1 LRLEQKDG
9 DKMIKINIK
18 EKSFKGIKILENIDI
33 SLKEA
38 EFLSIIGPSGC
49 GKTTFL
55 NIVSSLDKDFKGN
68 VNINSSNIGFVF
80 QDARLIPWL
89 TIKENLLIVS
99 KDKDIKQIDELLK
112 LVNLENILDLYPK
125 DLSGGMARRVSFV
138 RAFINKPKLIF
149 LDEPFISLDY
159 PTATAL
165 KKDFLELCKRF
176 NTTII
181 LVTHDLSEAIYLS
194 NRIIFF
200 SKNPA
205 TVIFEYKNSNNQEFK
220 AKKIDELKNE
230 LLETHPHILEG
241 FL

>member
-18 EKSFKGIKILENIDI
+18 EKSFSGIKILENIDI

-55 NIVSSLDKDFKGN
+55 NIVSSLDKNFKGN

>member
-1 LRLEQKDG
+1 
-9 DKMIKINIK
+9 MIKINIK

-55 NIVSSLDKDFKGN
+55 NIVSSLDKNFKGN

-205 TVIFEYKNSNNQEFK
+205 TIIFEYINSNNQEFNL
-220 AKKIDELKNE
+220 KKIDELKNE
-230 LLETHPHILEG
+230 LLQSYPHILEG

>member
-1 LRLEQKDG
+1 
-9 DKMIKINIK
+9 MIKINIK
-18 EKSFKGIKILENIDI
+18 EKSFKGIKVLENIDI

-55 NIVSSLDKDFKGN
+55 NIVSSLDKNFKGN

-80 QDARLIPWL
+80 QDSRLIPWL

-176 NTTII
+176 STTII

-205 TVIFEYKNSNNQEFK
+205 TVIFEYKNSNNQEFN

-230 LLETHPHILEG
+230 LLETHPHVLEG

>member
-1 LRLEQKDG
+1 
-9 DKMIKINIK
+9 MIKINIK

-99 KDKDIKQIDELLK
+99 KDKNIQEINELLK

-181 LVTHDLSEAIYLS
+181 LVTHDLTEAIYLS

-205 TVIFEYKNSNNQEFK
+205 TVIFEYKNSNNQEYNP
-220 AKKIDELKNE
+220 KKIDELKNE

>member
-205 TVIFEYKNSNNQEFK
+205 TVIFEYKNSNNQEFN

-230 LLETHPHILEG
+230 LLEKHPHILEG

>member
-1 LRLEQKDG
+1 
-9 DKMIKINIK
+9 MIKINIQ
-18 EKSFKGIKILENIDI
+18 EKSFNEIKILENINI
-33 SLKEA
+33 SLEET

-55 NIVSSLDKDFKGN
+55 NIVSSLDKNFKGSGDL
-68 VNINSSNIGFVF
+68 NSSNIGFVF
-80 QDARLIPWL
+80 QDSRLIPWL
-89 TIKENLLIVS
+89 TIKENLLIIS
-99 KDKDIKQIDELLK
+99 KQKDINFINELLK

-138 RAFINKPKLIF
+138 RAFVNKPKLIF

-165 KKDFLELCKRF
+165 KKDFLELCKKF

-200 SKNPA
+200 SKKPA
-205 TVIFEYKNSNNQEFK
+205 SIIFEYKNFNNQEFNL
-220 AKKIDELKNE
+220 KKIDELKNE
-230 LLETHPHILEG
+230 LLEKHPHILEG

>member
-18 EKSFKGIKILENIDI
+18 EKSFKGIKVLENIDI

-99 KDKDIKQIDELLK
+99 KDKNIQEINELLK

-205 TVIFEYKNSNNQEFK
+205 TVIFEYKNSNNQEYNP
-220 AKKIDELKNE
+220 KKIDELKNE

>member
-18 EKSFKGIKILENIDI
+18 EKSFKGIKVLENIDI

-55 NIVSSLDKDFKGN
+55 NIVSSLDKNFKGN

-80 QDARLIPWL
+80 QDSRLIPWL

-99 KDKDIKQIDELLK
+99 KDKDIKQINELLK

-165 KKDFLELCKRF
+165 KKDFLELSKRF

-205 TVIFEYKNSNNQEFK
+205 TVIFEYKNSNNQEYNP
-220 AKKIDELKNE
+220 KKIDELKNE

>member
-205 TVIFEYKNSNNQEFK
+205 TVIFEYKNSNNQEYNP
-220 AKKIDELKNE
+220 KKIDELKNE